1 MVTLLMQVDPA
12 TAATAVTSVTGILSS
27 RSDAM
32 VILVLG
38 LACLGLWLWKVHI
51 PRQASEQKLRD
62 DTTKILAVNS
72 DTLAEL
78 SKVSGAIHA
87 TATHSNTTLNAMVA
101 IKHMEVDCIEHIA
114 TKAGCD
120 LTRPLSEIR
129 GVLKAVEH
137 GATVR
142 S

>member
-1 MVTLLMQVDPA
+1 MIEYFAQIDPA
-12 TAATAVTSVTGILSS
+12 TAAAAASSASSILSS

-32 VILVLG
+32 VILVLS
-38 LACLGLWLWKVHI
+38 LALAGLWLWKVHI
-51 PRQASEQKLRD
+51 PRQAAEQKLRN
-62 DTTKILAVNS
+62 DTTQILAVNS
-72 DTLAEL
+72 DTLAEI

-87 TATHSNTTLNAMVA
+87 TSMHSNTTLNAMVA

-114 TKAGCD
+114 TKSGCD

-142 S
+142 G

>member
-1 MVTLLMQVDPA
+1 MVTLFSQVDPA
-12 TAATAVTSVTGILSS
+12 AAATAVTSVTGILSS

-32 VILVLG
+32 VILVLVLGG
-38 LACLGLWLWKVHI
+38 LGIWIWKVVI
-51 PRQASEQKLRD
+51 PQKESEKKNREEM
-62 DTTKILAVNS
+62 TKILAVNS

-78 SKVSGAIHA
+78 SKITGSIH
-87 TATHSNTTLNAMVA
+87 TNTTHSNTTLNAMIA
-101 IKHMEVDCIEHIA
+101 IKHMEVDCIEYIA
-114 TKAGCD
+114 EKSGYD
-120 LTRPLSEIR
+120 LTKPLSEIR